1 MSSIV
6 TSTVQ
11 LDPNF
16 TDPPKI
22 QYFPPEN
29 SGGDFFSIWWGHGM
43 TLILSPQQIHSLR
56 EAILSSPEVGMQAEL
71 IQTPVQLE
79 AFLSSR
85 AEAHK
90 AILPWK
96 RKSMS

>member
-1 MSSIV
+1 MRGCGGTAAYAERKGRRIMSSIV

-56 EAILSSPEVGMQAEL
+56 DAILSSPEAVR
-71 IQTPVQLE
+71 E
-79 AFLSSR
+79 AGGEGFK
-85 AEAHK
+85 EAK
-90 AILPWK
+90 T
-96 RKSMS
+96 